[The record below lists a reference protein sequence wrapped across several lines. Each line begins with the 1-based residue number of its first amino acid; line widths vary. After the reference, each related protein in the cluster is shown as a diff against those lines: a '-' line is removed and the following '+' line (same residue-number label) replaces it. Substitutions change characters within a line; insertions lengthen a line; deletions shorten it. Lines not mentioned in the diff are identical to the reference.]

1 MVTSLNLDLVCRY
14 MANKKIK
21 VGVIGATGYGGVG
34 LTELL
39 IKHPSATIGAL
50 IDKQGCNK
58 AISATYPHLKGFC
71 DLRVFD
77 PADPECPDEFD
88 IVFYATPDG
97 VGQRDARRWLD
108 KGIKVIDYSGDF
120 RFNTKESYASY
131 AGRIGRPKVH
141 ADPDI
146 LSSCVYGLPELH
158 RREIV
163 NSELV
168 GNPGCYAV
176 CSIFGI
182 APALKYSLVDR
193 EGIVCDTKSGASG
206 AGKTP
211 SPLFH
216 FPARHESMNAYKV
229 TGHQHVYEIERELSI
244 LSGKEIKITFT
255 PHVVPISRGIIAT
268 TYAHLIPGTDMDNV
282 REAYSDMYREEPFVR
297 VFSHGEIL
305 STTDVRGSNFCNI
318 SLNLDSRTG
327 KLIVISVID
336 NLVKGQAGNAL
347 QNMNILM
354 GIGETVGL
362 MHAGNFP

>member
-1 MVTSLNLDLVCRY
+1 
-14 MANKKIK
+14 MASKKIK
-21 VGVIGATGYGGVG
+21 VGLIGATGYGGVG
-34 LTELL
+34 LVELL
-39 IKHPSATIGAL
+39 IKHPAATIIAL
-50 IDKQGCNK
+50 IDKQGSNK
-58 AISATYPHLKGFC
+58 ALSATYPHLKGFC
-71 DLRVFD
+71 DLPVFD
-77 PADPECPDEFD
+77 PADPECPDKFD

-97 VGQRDARRWLD
+97 VGQRDASRWLD
-108 KGIKVIDYSGDF
+108 KDIKVIDYSGDF
-120 RFNTKESYASY
+120 RFNTKEHYASY
-131 AGRIGRPKVH
+131 AERIGRPKEH

-146 LSSCVYGLPELH
+146 LTSSVYGLPEFH

-163 NSELV
+163 NSDLV

-176 CSIFGI
+176 CCILGI
-182 APALKYSLVDR
+182 APALKYGLVDR
-193 EGIVCDTKSGASG
+193 EGMVFDTKSGASG

-229 TGHQHVYEIERELSI
+229 TGHQHVYEIERELSAV
-244 LSGKEIKITFT
+244 SGKNVRITFT

-268 TYAHLIPGTDMDNV
+268 IYAHLLQGADMENV
-282 REAYSDMYREEPFVR
+282 REAYSNMYRGEPFVR

-318 SLNLDSRTG
+318 SLNIDSRTG

-347 QNMNILM
+347 QNMNIMM

-362 MHAGNFP
+362 MHTGNFP